1 MLQVRD
7 LKVTYNGNIKAI
19 KGIDLDVNI
28 GEIVVLIGA
37 NGAGKTTLL
46 RALTGLVKASDD
58 SKAILD
64 LSELKDKRTLNRFAG
79 TKMTDKLLSVYK
91 TSEQVF
97 TKLQSDQDLVS
108 ELYKKPNIFNRRKV
122 NKLKLKYNK
131 YVKADILKVPA
142 YEGIMYGVSH
152 VPEGRQ
158 IFSGLTVEENLEMGA
173 FRRHNNQKINED
185 LEEIY
190 QVFPRLKERSK
201 QKAGTLSG
209 GEQQMLAIARAMMS
223 KPKLLLL
230 DEPSMGLSPIFV
242 QEVFEIIKHLNEKG
256 TTILLV
262 EQNAQAAL
270 SICDRGYVLET
281 GTVVLKG
288 TGSELLNNEDVKKA
302 YLGI

>member
-1 MLQVRD
+1 MLSVRN

-19 KGIDLDVNI
+19 KGIDLDVNK

-46 RALTGLVKASDD
+46 RALTGLVKADED
-58 SKAILD
+58 SHANLD
-64 LSELKDKRTLNRFAG
+64 LTDLVDRRTLNRFAG
-79 TKMTDKLLSVYK
+79 PKITDRLLAVYG
-91 TSEQVF
+91 TSEKAFEKIKSDEDITLEVF
-97 TKLQSDQDLVS
+97 
-108 ELYKKPNIFNRRKV
+108 KKSTFLKKRKI
-122 NKLKLKYNK
+122 NKLRFKYNK
-131 YVKADILKVPA
+131 YAKADILKVPS

-158 IFSGLTVEENLEMGA
+158 VFAGLTVQENLEMGA
-173 FRRHNNQKINED
+173 FKRHNNQKIKED
-185 LEEIY
+185 LNEIY
-190 QVFPRLKERSK
+190 KLFPRLEERKK

-223 KPKLLLL
+223 KPKILFL

-242 QEVFEIIKHLNEKG
+242 TEVFDIIKSLNEKG

-262 EQNAQAAL
+262 EQNAKAAL
-270 SICDRGYVLET
+270 SIADRGYVLET
-281 GTVVLKG
+281 GKVVLKG
-288 TGSELLNNEDVKKA
+288 TGKELLENEQVKTA